1 MTQIVALV
9 GSLRAGS
16 INRQLTEAAVQHAPE
31 GIELSVFDGI
41 VDLPFYN
48 EDIDGD
54 TPPEAAV
61 AFRRAIADADGVLL
75 VTPEYNG
82 TMPAVLKNALD
93 WASRP
98 FGASPLSGKPLAV
111 IGSAFGQYGVVVRP
125 DAGPSRRHRRR
136 EGPAGRQG
144 RDPAVRR
151 PVRRDAPARGRRG
164 RRPRPRR
171 PDRARRRRG
180 RAGRRVVPRSRVGPE
195 PTRPADDGRE
205 APHQRVGSL
214 PSVMRSPDT
223 PATGRISIIG

>member
-54 TPPEAAV
+54 TPPAAAV
-61 AFRRAIADADGVLL
+61 AFRQAIADADGLLL

-98 FGASPLSGKPLAV
+98 FGASPISGKPLA
-111 IGSAFGQYGVVVRP
+111 SSVRP
-125 DAGPSRRHRRR
+125 SASTAACGHTTT
-136 EGPAGRQG
+136 
-144 RDPAVRR
+144 
-151 PVRRDAPARGRRG
+151 PAR
-164 RRPRPRR
+164 PPAS
-171 PDRARRRRG
+171 RARRSWRTS
-180 RAGRRVVPRSRVGPE
+180 RSR
-195 PTRPADDGRE
+195 
-205 APHQRVGSL
+205 S
-214 PSVMRSPDT
+214 RSPSSASPRRT
-223 PATGRISIIG
+223 RVRTTRSPASSAAR